1 MEGLALGVTGRMRM
15 WAFDRGRSGFP
26 SKSCRMRSRRCS
38 LLSHSPME
46 EGRYS
51 PASLCCLPYRP
62 PASPRSPLYAL
73 PRRLIPHSRELK
85 SLHPRN
91 RALALQ
97 ICACILNNSALV
109 WLRRT
114 SAPSSAW
121 CRRKSRSTSGPH
133 PPPRLTT
140 PASALPLPRSPR
152 LAPVRSPPPHALLL
166 RLFKLPGRAAS
177 GDGRRGVRAALE
189 VSCTPRE

>member
-1 MEGLALGVTGRMRM
+1 MYLADAEHDKTISDNVEKMQVHDMTTLGRAWLCLLVFVLAVEGLALGVTGRMRM

-121 CRRKSRSTSGPH
+121 CRRKSR
-133 PPPRLTT
+133 
-140 PASALPLPRSPR
+140 
-152 LAPVRSPPPHALLL
+152 
-166 RLFKLPGRAAS
+166 
-177 GDGRRGVRAALE
+177 
-189 VSCTPRE
+189 